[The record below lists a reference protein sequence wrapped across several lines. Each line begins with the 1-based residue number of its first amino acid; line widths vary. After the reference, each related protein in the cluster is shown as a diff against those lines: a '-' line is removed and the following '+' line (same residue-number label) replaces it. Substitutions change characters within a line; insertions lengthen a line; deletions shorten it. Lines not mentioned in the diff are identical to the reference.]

1 MNKNSDDIKSNKR
14 LNLKNIANETGSY
27 DGVGSELKIAR
38 VRKGLSI
45 KNVASS
51 IRISSSYIEAIE
63 KGKFDDLPGEAYIIG
78 FIKAYS
84 KFLGL
89 DQYAIL
95 EQFKKETVRSKNLAL
110 EFPFT
115 RDRYNYPTKK
125 IIFSSLILLIGAY
138 FIYIYFD
145 RDNKK
150 TVRSIDSVPQR
161 IINESGVTI
170 TDNNNLSRDYENAKQ
185 LNIDKRDEDLLVKN
199 ENPGLNPKNELSTAD
214 NQETKYEETSIT
226 TDENQIDE
234 VIEVDENT
242 VTESN
247 EAIEVNENTVTES
260 NEAIGVNQNTVA
272 ESNDVIDDP
281 VVLKQE
287 EGLSDS
293 EIINKQV
300 SDTKITGIPA
310 QQRSQN
316 NVDIANSKTFIL
328 AKEDIWVHV
337 ETINGEIIYSGIILE
352 GNRLNI
358 PKTNELVFSTGNGGA
373 FKILV
378 NGKENSPI
386 GEKGEIIRGFTFS
399 QEN

>member
-1 MNKNSDDIKSNKR
+1 MDKNSDDLKSNNR
-14 LNLKNIANETGSY
+14 LNLKNIANESGNY
-27 DGVGSELKIAR
+27 DGVGSDLKVAR
-38 VRKGLSI
+38 VRKGLNI
-45 KNVASS
+45 KDVASS

-63 KGKFDDLPGEAYIIG
+63 QGKFDDLPGEAYIIG

-95 EQFKKETVRSKNLAL
+95 EQFKKESVRSNNLAL
-110 EFPFT
+110 EFPIT

-150 TVRSIDSVPQR
+150 TVRGIDSVPQR
-161 IINESGVTI
+161 IINESEATI
-170 TDNNNLSRDYENAKQ
+170 TDNNKLSSGYVSSKQ

-199 ENPGLNPKNELSTAD
+199 ESSVLNSNNELSTEGSL
-214 NQETKYEETSIT
+214 ETKYEETSII
-226 TDENQIDE
+226 TDDNQIDE
-234 VIEVDENT
+234 SIGAGENT
-242 VTESN
+242 EAESN
-247 EAIEVNENTVTES
+247 EGTGAGE
-260 NEAIGVNQNTVA
+260 NTVA
-272 ESNDVIDDP
+272 ESNEGIGAGENAIAESNDAIDAIDDP

-287 EGLSDS
+287 EGLIDS
-293 EIINKQV
+293 EIVNKQV
-300 SDTKITGIPA
+300 RDAEINGTLA
-310 QQRSQN
+310 QERSQN

-358 PKTNELVFSTGNGGA
+358 PITNELVFSTGNGGA
-373 FKILV
+373 FKVLV

-386 GEKGEIIRGFTFS
+386 GEKG
-399 QEN
+399 